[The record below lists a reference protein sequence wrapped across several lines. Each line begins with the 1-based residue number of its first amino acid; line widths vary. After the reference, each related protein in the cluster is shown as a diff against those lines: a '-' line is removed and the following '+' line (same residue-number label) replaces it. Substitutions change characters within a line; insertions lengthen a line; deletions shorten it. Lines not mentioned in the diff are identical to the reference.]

1 MTAYQARTR
10 ADVVELPRRSRGRPS
25 PSADAIYRAQV
36 ASWCALILEIKSSMD
51 FSVGA
56 RGWCYI
62 LENHNAL
69 RKGDFD
75 VAEKL
80 ITDCR
85 KSGDLPLDICAE
97 DDARETIGLQ
107 KIAGTTVKKEAADW
121 IGYLRNH
128 AHESYTPISFW
139 DDLDTYVEM
148 GVEKLDLRNLFE
160 PVACEEFY
168 VPLTNFKGW
177 SDLNARANMMRR
189 FKQRE
194 GEGKKCVLLLCTD
207 LDPGGLDQANKM
219 RKNLEDLARA
229 VGWSP
234 ENLVIIRFG
243 LDADFVNRHRLTWI
257 DNLETSSGQ
266 DLGDRNHPDHFK
278 PYVQDY
284 IREYGKRKVEA
295 NALVV
300 LPEIGRQL
308 CRDAIL
314 RFIPA
319 DAPEKYRRKL
329 HRVRLQLRRAIRRR
343 LP

>member
-1 MTAYQARTR
+1 
-10 ADVVELPRRSRGRPS
+10 VLHPG
-25 PSADAIYRAQV
+25 
-36 ASWCALILEIKSSMD
+36 
-51 FSVGA
+51 
-56 RGWCYI
+56 
-62 LENHNAL
+62 ENRNAL
-69 RKGDFD
+69 RKGAFD
-75 VAEKL
+75 VAERL

-107 KIAGTTVKKEAADW
+107 GNITNNTVEEEAAGW
-121 IGYLRNH
+121 IDYLRNR
-128 AHESYTPISFW
+128 AHENYTPISFW
-139 DDLDTYVEM
+139 DDLDTYVEI

-168 VPLTNFKGW
+168 IPLTNFKGW

-194 GEGKKCVLLLCTD
+194 SEGKKCALLLCTD

-219 RKNLEDLARA
+219 RS
-229 VGWSP
+229 WSP
-234 ENLVIIRFG
+234 ENLVI
-243 LDADFVNRHRLTWI
+243 RHRLTWI
-257 DNLETSSGQ
+257 DNLETGSGQ
-266 DLGDRNHPDHFK
+266 DLGDRDHPDHFK

>member
-1 MTAYQARTR
+1 MR
-10 ADVVELPRRSRGRPS
+10 DVVELPRRPRGRPS
-25 PSADAIYRAQV
+25 PVTDAIYRVNV
-36 ASWCALILEIKSSMD
+36 ASWCALILEIKSSLD

-56 RGWCYI
+56 RDWCYI

-69 RKGDFD
+69 RKGDFS

-107 KIAGTTVKKEAADW
+107 ENITNNTVEQEAADW
-121 IGYLRNH
+121 IDHLRNH
-128 AHESYTPISFW
+128 AHKSYTPISFW

-160 PVACEEFY
+160 PVACKEFY

-189 FKQRE
+189 FARRE
-194 GEGKKCVLLLCTD
+194 SEGRRCVLLLCTD

-234 ENLVIIRFG
+234 EMVIIRFG

-266 DLGDRNHPDHFK
+266 DLGDRNHPDHLE

-319 DAPEKYRRKL
+319 DAPDRRKL
-329 HRVRLQLRRAIRRR
+329 HRVRLQLRRIINDM
-343 LP
+343 LPR

>member
-1 MTAYQARTR
+1 
-10 ADVVELPRRSRGRPS
+10 
-25 PSADAIYRAQV
+25 
-36 ASWCALILEIKSSMD
+36 MD

-62 LENHNAL
+62 LENRNAL

-85 KSGDLPLDICAE
+85 KSGNLPLDICAE

-107 KIAGTTVKKEAADW
+107 RNLTHNTVTQEAAEW
-121 IGYLRNH
+121 IDHLRNH

-139 DDLDTYVEM
+139 EELDTYVEI

-160 PVACEEFY
+160 PVACEEFF

-189 FKQRE
+189 FARHEAQGRR
-194 GEGKKCVLLLCTD
+194 CVLLLCTD
-207 LDPGGLDQANKM
+207 HDPGGLHMHEKM
-219 RKNLEDLARA
+219 RKNFEDLFRA

-243 LDADFVNRHRLTWI
+243 LEADFVNRHRLTWI
-257 DNLETSSGQ
+257 DNLETGSGLQ
-266 DLGDRNHPDHFK
+266 LDDPEHADFAK
-278 PYVQDY
+278 PYVQSY
-284 IREYGKRKVEA
+284 IAQFGVRKCEA

-300 LPEIGRQL
+300 VPEIGRQL

-319 DAPEKYRRKL
+319 DAPENYRRKL
-329 HRVRLQLRRAIRRR
+329 DRARLQLRRAIRRQ